1 MPCPGQITAFHPP
14 TGLGIRLDTAAY
26 TECVISP
33 FYDSLIAKVISYGN
47 NRGEAIKRME
57 RALEM
62 MIVEGVKTTIPLHQR
77 VLANSDFREGKLAH
91 SFPRPLLP
99 PLARIC
105 ASLYRQISTGDS
117 MAVSTKDRLQGI
129 PAREQACLEDA

>member
-77 VLANSDFREGKLAH
+77 VLANSDFREGKLH
-91 SFPRPLLP
+91 THFLDRFYPR
-99 PLARIC
+99 
-105 ASLYRQISTGDS
+105 
-117 MAVSTKDRLQGI
+117 
-129 PAREQACLEDA
+129 